1 MLKHQIIVD
10 RLSELQK
17 IQILADIR
25 TLSAPEYISLGIP
38 EFKVCYLKEYKKDT
52 HQSPNSMANSW
63 NLKAFTTFIFS
74 ETISKESSSVYTEI
88 AFKFQE
94 FAILLGL

>member
-63 NLKAFTTFIFS
+63 NLKA
-74 ETISKESSSVYTEI
+74 ISAYTDNPDYRSFWMKKRDNDNGE
-88 AFKFQE
+88 
-94 FAILLGL
+94 L